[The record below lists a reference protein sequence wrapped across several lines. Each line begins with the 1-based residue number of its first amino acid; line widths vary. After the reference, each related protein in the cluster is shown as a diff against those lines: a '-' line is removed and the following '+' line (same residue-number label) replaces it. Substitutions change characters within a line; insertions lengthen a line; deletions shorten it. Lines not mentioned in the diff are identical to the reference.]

1 MVKIKPMIHVDNEG
15 KLSVIGKER
24 GRKKSLNRIVD
35 VMEEQMKGW
44 DNEIV
49 MITHGDCKEDAQ
61 YVAGL
66 IREKY
71 GIDNILINDI
81 GTVIGTHTGPGVI
94 ATFCMG
100 NHR

>member
-1 MVKIKPMIHVDNEG
+1 
-15 KLSVIGKER
+15 
-24 GRKKSLNRIVD
+24 
-35 VMEEQMKGW
+35 MEEQMKGW
-44 DNEIV
+44 DNEDCHGLL
-49 MITHGDCKEDAQ
+49 TGDCEEDAQ